1 MADGPFVSPSVS
13 NDLTVP
19 VRIGH
24 YDLIKTIGKGNF
36 AVVKVAQHTVLN
48 AKVSH
53 LSKDLYTVLTVL
65 SYLGCN

>member
-1 MADGPFVSPSVS
+1 MADGPFVSPSAS
-13 NDLTVP
+13 SDPTVP

-53 LSKDLYTVLTVL
+53 LPEEQWVSG
-65 SYLGCN
+65 SNC